1 MAVRLRPHPQLF
13 TFIFFYTMMTLVKL
27 VGAALGIW
35 AVFIAF
41 VVLIWRWAL
50 SNIIIDFTDNDDM
63 NDKSTDKN
71 ETKN

>member
-1 MAVRLRPHPQLF
+1 
-13 TFIFFYTMMTLVKL
+13 MMTLVKL